1 MNSNVKVI
9 YNKLE
14 NMTVNNRGYID
25 LSDSKIQKTKD
36 IVNICDIFRDSRYET
51 FRVFY
56 MKDNK
61 IVGQEAITSK
71 IPDAV
76 ILFSNGKKFERN
88 PIKTYEK
95 MNNRIQR
102 LGADGYY
109 LAHNHSS
116 NSAKPSQEDMEI
128 TRNFVANVEGFLGHV
143 VLGNTDKYS
152 IIEENSEGLILM
164 PKEKS
169 LKKDTLENMEEKLKQ
184 NTLYNIKISCR
195 DELVALL
202 KQIQNEK
209 EYSTAILTDSK
220 CNIRLVLDIPNKMF
234 NQELENLNGFFKN
247 IARNSGATRVFIG
260 TQDKETYNKILEHQ
274 KYGTIKDMVYFDKKS
289 NLIKT
294 EKITESQNL
303 FDKEKSRKVKRNRDV
318 R

>member
-1 MNSNVKVI
+1 MDRNIKVV

-14 NMTVNNRGYID
+14 NITVDKQGYID
-25 LSDSKIQKTKD
+25 LSKSKIQNTKD
-36 IVNICDIFRDSRYET
+36 LVNVCDIFRNPRYET

-56 MKDNK
+56 IKDNK

-76 ILFSNGKKFERN
+76 ILFLNGKKFGAN

-95 MNNRIQR
+95 MNNRMQR

-109 LAHNHSS
+109 LAHNHCS
-116 NSAKPSQEDMEI
+116 NSAKPSQEDMKM
-128 TRNFVANVEGFLGHV
+128 TRKFVANVDGFLGHI

-152 IIEENSEGLILM
+152 IIEKNSEGLIFM

-169 LKKDTLENMEEKLKQ
+169 LKKDTLKNMEEKLKE

-220 CNIRLVLDIPNKMF
+220 CYIREVLEIPNKMF
-234 NQELENLNGFFKN
+234 NQKLENLNGFFKN
-247 IARNSGATRVFIG
+247 IARYSGSIRVFIG

-294 EKITESQNL
+294 ENIIESQEL
-303 FDKEKSRKVKRNRDV
+303 FDKEKLKKSKRDRGA

>member
-1 MNSNVKVI
+1 MNRNVKTI

-14 NMTVNNRGYID
+14 NITVNNKGYID
-25 LSDSKIQKTKD
+25 LSNSKIEKTKD
-36 IVNICDIFRDSRYET
+36 IINICDMFRDPRYET

-61 IVGQEAITSK
+61 IVGQESITSK

-76 ILFSNGKKFERN
+76 ILFSNGKKYESN

-95 MNNRIQR
+95 MNNRIKR

-109 LAHNHSS
+109 LAHNHCS

-128 TRNFVANVEGFLGHV
+128 TRNFVANVEGFLGHI

-152 IIEENSEGLILM
+152 IIEENTEGLILM

-169 LKKDTLENMEEKLKQ
+169 LKRETLKSVEEKLEK
-184 NTLYNIKISCR
+184 NTLYDIKISCR
-195 DELVALL
+195 EDLVAVL
-202 KQIQNEK
+202 KNIQNEK
-209 EYSTAILTDSK
+209 EYSTAILTDTK
-220 CNIRLVLDIPNKMF
+220 CNIRVILDIPNKMF
-234 NQELENLNGFFKN
+234 NQNLYNLNGFFKN
-247 IARNSGATRVFIG
+247 IARNTGSTRVFIG
-260 TQDKETYNKILEHQ
+260 TQDKETYNKVLEHQ
-274 KYGTIKDMVYFDKKS
+274 KYGTIKDMVFFDKKN

-294 EKITESQNL
+294 ENLTKSQDL
-303 FDKEKSRKVKRNRDV
+303 FDKEKIAKKRKNRDT

>member
-1 MNSNVKVI
+1 VDRNVKVI

-36 IVNICDIFRDSRYET
+36 ILNICDIFRDPRYET

-76 ILFSNGKKFERN
+76 ILFSNGKKYESN

-128 TRNFVANVEGFLGHV
+128 TRNFVANVEGFLGHI

-164 PKEKS
+164 TKEKS
-169 LKKDTLENMEEKLKQ
+169 LKKDTLKNMEEKLKE

-220 CNIRLVLDIPNKMF
+220 CNIRVVLDIPNKMF
-234 NQELENLNGFFKN
+234 NQKLENLNGFFKN
-247 IARNSGATRVFIG
+247 IARDSGSTRVFIG

-294 EKITESQNL
+294 EKITESQDL
-303 FDKEKSRKVKRNRDV
+303 FDKEKLRKAKRNRDV